1 MGMAAPSRGAPR
13 RRCTCTASR
22 VHGTQLHSLVVWL
35 LMRRPAAWYALLA
48 LAASLA
54 LAFSAC
60 SFSHG
65 EASAT
70 QAPKTTTTALVPSS
84 RGFVRTCET
93 SVFGTLD
100 SRRWQAHSVIA
111 GPLAFYYADQFV
123 EQPDSVFAPLGEQ
136 DGYYAGQKLLVL
148 VRRGAIVTV
157 VIPEAI
163 RSDAALLYKPA
174 AWNDRNAYRIEDGES
189 AVTFQACKKG
199 ETAPAGGSRNAMT
212 QFNGGFVVAGARCVP
227 LEVHVRGEE
236 RSIPVALRFGSGRCT

>member
-1 MGMAAPSRGAPR
+1 
-13 RRCTCTASR
+13 
-22 VHGTQLHSLVVWL
+22 
-35 LMRRPAAWYALLA
+35 MRRPAAWLALLA
-48 LAASLA
+48 LAVSPA

-70 QAPKTTTTALVPSS
+70 QAPNTTTTAGVPFP

-100 SRRWQAHSVIA
+100 SRGWRAHSVFA
-111 GPLAFYYADQFV
+111 GPLTFYYADQFTA
-123 EQPDSVFAPLGEQ
+123 QPDSVFAPLAGQ

-148 VRRGAIVTV
+148 VRRGAVVTV
-157 VIPEAI
+157 VIPESI
-163 RSDAALLYKPA
+163 RREAALLYDPA

-189 AVTFQACKKG
+189 AVTFKACKKG
-199 ETAPAGGSRNAMT
+199 ETAPAGGPLNAMT

-227 LEVHVRGEE
+227 LEVHVRGDE
-236 RSIPVALRFGSGRCT
+236 RSISAALPFGSGRCA